1 MNITL
6 YEISEEYRRAAE
18 TLSDLDLP
26 EEVIADTLEGLAF
39 PLEQK
44 AVNVAA
50 FIRNIE
56 ATADSIKQAEE
67 GLAKRRKAIERRA
80 DSLKAYLQSNMQS
93 VGISKIESPLFN
105 LSIRDN
111 PPAVVIDDASQIPA
125 DYLREPVIPP
135 PTPDKKLIAQAIKD
149 GFAVPGAHLERGQRL
164 EIK

>member
-1 MNITL
+1 MSITL

-26 EEVIADTLEGLAF
+26 EEVIADTLESLAF

-44 AVNVAA
+44 AINVAA

-56 ATADSIKQAEE
+56 ATANSIKQAEE
-67 GLAKRRKAIERRA
+67 GLAKRRKAMERRA
-80 DSLKAYLQSNMQS
+80 DSLKAYLQFNMQQT
-93 VGISKIESPLFN
+93 GINKIESPLFS

-111 PPAVVIDDASQIPA
+111 PPAVIIDDANLIPA
-125 DYLREPVIPP
+125 DYMREPVIPP
-135 PTPDKKLIAQAIKD
+135 PAPDKNLIKKALTD
-149 GFAVPGAHLERGQRL
+149 GFVVPGAHLERGRRL